1 MSTKHFTI
9 NIQPLSDKQ
18 TEQIQHKLDNKAKP
32 VGSMGRL
39 ERLAM
44 QVAKIQDTLSPE
56 LCKPV
61 MLTVAAD
68 HGVTAEGVSACP
80 VEITWQQV
88 LNFLQGGGGI
98 GLFSR
103 LYGFDLHVVDAGVN
117 FDFPAHPKLIDAK
130 VAKGSKNFL
139 HEPAMSMEQCLQ
151 ALENGRKIVADF
163 VEAGSNVFGFGEMG
177 IGNTTPAS
185 ALMSI
190 FCGLTVKECVGP
202 GAGLTADG
210 VSHKE
215 KVILEAFERHGVSED
230 ALENAARFG
239 GYEIVTIAGGM
250 LEAAARNCV
259 VLVDGFIT
267 SSAALLAYAINPNVL
282 DYCIFS
288 HQSNEQGHRKMLQY
302 LGVEP
307 VLSLDLRLGEGT
319 GSALAYPI
327 LQGALA
333 VLNEM
338 TTFEEAQVVNTSH
351 IRF

>member
-1 MSTKHFTI
+1 MSTKHFQI
-9 NIQPLSDKQ
+9 NIPQLPHEL

-44 QVAKIQDTLSPE
+44 QVALIQNTLSPE
-56 LCKPV
+56 LHKPV

-68 HGVTAEGVSACP
+68 HGITAEGVSACP

-88 LNFLQGGGGI
+88 LNFLNGGGGI

-103 LYGFDLHVVDAGVN
+103 LYDFDLRVVDAGVN
-117 FDFPAHPKLIDAK
+117 YQFTKHPKLIDAK
-130 VAKGSKNFL
+130 IAMGSQNFL
-139 HEPAMSMEQCLQ
+139 HKPAMSMEQCLQ
-151 ALENGRKIVADF
+151 ALENGRKIVADLTA
-163 VEAGSNVFGFGEMG
+163 EGSNIFGFGEMG

-190 FCGLTVKECVGP
+190 LCGLSVKECVGP
-202 GAGLTADG
+202 GAGLTPDG

-215 KVILEAFERHGVSED
+215 KVILAAFEKHGVSED

-239 GYEIVTIAGGM
+239 GFEILSIAGGM
-250 LEAAARNCV
+250 LEAAARRCV
-259 VLVDGFIT
+259 ILVDGFIT
-267 SSAALLAYAINPNVL
+267 SSAALLAQTINPQVL

-288 HQSNEQGHRKMLQY
+288 HQSNEQGHRKMLQF

-338 TTFEEAQVVNTSH
+338 TSFEEAQVFNTSH
-351 IRF
+351 IQF

>member
-9 NIQPLSDKQ
+9 NIKPISNEL

-44 QVAKIQDTLSPE
+44 QVAKVQNTLSPE
-56 LCKPV
+56 LTKPM

-68 HGVTAEGVSACP
+68 HGVTDEGVSACP
-80 VEITWQQV
+80 VKMTWQQV
-88 LNFLQGGGGI
+88 LNFIEGGGGI

-103 LYGFDLHVVDAGVN
+103 LYGFDLRVVDAGVN
-117 FDFPAHPKLIDAK
+117 YDFPAHPKLIDAK
-130 VAKGSKNFL
+130 IAKGSKNFL
-139 HEPAMSMEQCLQ
+139 HEPAMTMDECLQ
-151 ALENGRKIVADF
+151 ALENGRKIVAEF
-163 VEAGSNVFGFGEMG
+163 AESGSNVFGFGEMG

-190 FCGLTVKECVGP
+190 ICGLSVKDCVGP
-202 GAGLTADG
+202 GAGLTPDG

-215 KVILEAFERHGVSED
+215 KVILAAFEKHGVSD
-230 ALENAARFG
+230 DILENAERFG
-239 GYEIVTIAGGM
+239 GFEIVTIAGGM
-250 LEAAARNCV
+250 LEAAAQGCV
-259 VLVDGFIT
+259 ILVDGFIT
-267 SSAALLAYAINPNVL
+267 TSAALLAYAINPQVL

-338 TTFEEAQVVNTSH
+338 TTFEEAQVFNTSH
-351 IRF
+351 IKF